1 MTKTPDTAGAGQAA
15 APILPPIGRSKFSQI
30 EPFIGMCR
38 ESWRK
43 LGLAGK
49 APRPIRLTSSCSL
62 YDNAEVHRWIADPAD
77 YRAPESRAG
86 QQAA

>member
-1 MTKTPDTAGAGQAA
+1 MTKPLETADSGQPAE
-15 APILPPIGRSKFSQI
+15 PTLPRIGRSKFSQI

-43 LGLAGK
+43 LGIAGK
-49 APRPIRLTSSCSL
+49 APRPVRLTGSCSL
-62 YDNAEVHRWIADPAD
+62 YDNAEVHRWIADPAAYGATSAD
-77 YRAPESRAG
+77 

>member
-1 MTKTPDTAGAGQAA
+1 MTKTSETADLGQIA

-62 YDNAEVHRWIADPAD
+62 YDNAEVHRWISDPAR
-77 YRAPESRAG
+77 YGVAPTE

>member
-1 MTKTPDTAGAGQAA
+1 MTKTSETADAGHAA
-15 APILPPIGRSKFSQI
+15 TPILPHIGRSKFSQI

-62 YDNAEVHRWIADPAD
+62 YDNAEVHRWIADPAG
-77 YRAPESRAG
+77 YGVAAAE

>member
-1 MTKTPDTAGAGQAA
+1 VKNTPAA
-15 APILPPIGRSKFSQI
+15 AESVRPVEPTLPRIGRSKFSQI

-43 LGLAGK
+43 LGIAGK

-62 YDNAEVHRWIADPAD
+62 YDNAEVHRWIADPLGYAV
-77 YRAPESRAG
+77 APAE
-86 QQAA
+86 QEAA

>member
-1 MTKTPDTAGAGQAA
+1 MTKTLDRAGAGHPTG
-15 APILPPIGRSKFSQI
+15 PILPPIGRSKFSQI

-49 APRPIRLTSSCSL
+49 APLPIRLTSSCSL
-62 YDNAEVHRWIADPAD
+62 YDNAEVHRWIADPLGYSAVS
-77 YRAPESRAG
+77 AHAE

>member
-1 MTKTPDTAGAGQAA
+1 VKNTPAA
-15 APILPPIGRSKFSQI
+15 ADASQPAEPTLPRIGRSKFSQI

-43 LGLAGK
+43 LGIAGK

-62 YDNAEVHRWIADPAD
+62 YDNAEVHRWIANPAD
-77 YRAPESRAG
+77 YRAPGSRAE

>member
-1 MTKTPDTAGAGQAA
+1 VKRITPAAESGQLSE
-15 APILPPIGRSKFSQI
+15 PTLPRIGRSKFSQI

-43 LGLAGK
+43 LGLIGR

-62 YDNAEVHRWIADPAD
+62 YDNAEVHRWIADPAG
-77 YRAPESRAG
+77 YRAHETAAE

>member
-1 MTKTPDTAGAGQAA
+1 VKKTPDTAGLGQNA

-62 YDNAEVHRWIADPAD
+62 FDNAEVHRWIADPAG
-77 YRAPESRAG
+77 YGAAPAE
-86 QQAA
+86 QEAA

>member
-1 MTKTPDTAGAGQAA
+1 VTKTPDTAGLGQNT

-43 LGLAGK
+43 LGIAGK

-62 YDNAEVHRWIADPAD
+62 YDNAEVHRWIADPAG
-77 YRAPESRAG
+77 YGVATVEQRAA
-86 QQAA
+86 